1 MFHTGR
7 MGSHA
12 FTIGMFI
19 GELRIDDFDRA
30 LDRVRAIGPTDILL
44 HSLGAEG
51 SVGELTDAQADRL
64 GKRLEAHGV
73 TPRLFGGNVFKEV
86 HLADLE
92 IDAMAEHPQFRD
104 HFRRLVRGMQI
115 GDRLGFRDVCT
126 FTFAWPGEYTT
137 GGPQGRGS
145 PTWPMRWATRGG
157 IIGRTDMDKLEKAF
171 TLMLEQA
178 ERYDVNLVLMQMP
191 WNYTNTTGNF
201 RRVAERLASPRI
213 RVMWGPADN
222 VNCGESDAATA
233 GFRNVRPYVHGLHM
247 KDLRVNHG
255 PGLDFTY
262 CPIGEGHTDYPA
274 VLRNLHEHG
283 APAFLS
289 VASHYVPP
297 GRDPGDPAAC
307 EEALR
312 ANYRTVTELV
322 DRITAGPPAPA

>member
-1 MFHTGR
+1 
-7 MGSHA
+7 
-12 FTIGMFI
+12 MFI
-19 GELRIDDFDRA
+19 GELPIPDFDRA
-30 LDRVRAIGPTDILL
+30 LERVRSIGPDHVLV

-51 SVGELTDAQADRL
+51 SIGELTDAQADRF

-73 TPRLFGGNVFKEV
+73 RPLLIGGNVFKEV

-92 IDAMAEHPQFRD
+92 IDTMAEHPQFKQ
-104 HFRRLVRGMQI
+104 HFARLVRGMQI
-115 GDRLGFRDVCT
+115 GDRLGFRDVCA
-126 FTFAWPGEYTT
+126 FTFAWPGEYTA
-137 GGPQGRGS
+137 GGPRGRGS

-157 IIGRTDMDKLEKAF
+157 IIGSTDMDKLEKGF

-201 RRVAERLASPRI
+201 RRIAERLASPRI

-222 VNCGESDAATA
+222 VNCGESDVATV

-247 KDLRVNHG
+247 KDLRVNCG
-255 PGLDFTY
+255 AELDFTY
-262 CPIGEGHTDYPA
+262 CPIGEGHTHYET

-283 APAFLS
+283 CPAYLS

-297 GRDPGDPAAC
+297 GRDRSDPEAC

-312 ANYRTVTELV
+312 ANYRTVSALV
-322 DRITAGPPAPA
+322 DKVTA